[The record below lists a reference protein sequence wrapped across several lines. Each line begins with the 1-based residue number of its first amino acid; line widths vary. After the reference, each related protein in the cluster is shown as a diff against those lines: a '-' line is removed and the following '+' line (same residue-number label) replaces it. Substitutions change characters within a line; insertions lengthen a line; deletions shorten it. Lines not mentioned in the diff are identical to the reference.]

1 MSYDNEWNRERP
13 RRSRRRQ
20 TGQERKREREQQE
33 DHGPELDISLGRRE
47 PLPEPEP
54 LKPAS
59 RVSRAREKQQKK
71 RKKHK
76 LILIA
81 VEVLVFLGIVAFL
94 IYSYLKSSMDLIQ
107 RLPFDEQQVMNLELT
122 EEKQEQM
129 KGYWTIAVFG
139 VDDRGTVI
147 GKGTHADVNIICNI
161 NQDTGEIKLVSVY
174 RDTYLNINDKN
185 SYNKINQ
192 AYFDGGPEQAVRALN
207 RNLDLNMT
215 DYVTFN
221 WKAVADAINILGG
234 VDLELSKAE
243 FYYINAFITETV
255 EATGIP
261 SKHLTHAGMNHL
273 DGVQAVAY
281 GRLRLMDTDFARTER
296 QRKVINLAFEKAK
309 KADWATLNAIIQTVF
324 PNLATNVEMSEV
336 VDLAW
341 DINKLHMSET
351 SGFPTAR
358 SDARMG
364 SKGACVIPQT
374 LESNV
379 VLLHQFLFGDE
390 NYNPTDAVKT
400 ISAKISAD
408 SGLYKAGTPQ
418 GDKGTGGGVIP
429 KETTAAET
437 PEAAESTPEGE
448 TREPETDENGN
459 PVETTEGISMAP
471 EETADGVRPGGDASG
486 WEAWETDE
494 HGNLVD
500 PAWGSTGGNHN
511 NAATSTEDLY
521 PTPGGGSTQTPGGSQ
536 SYPGSSPTTPGGSS
550 QTPGGNQGT
559 YPTTGN
565 GSYQTPGGSQSYP
578 GSGQTSPGGNSQTP
592 GSGNYQTPGGSQ
604 STYPTTG
611 SGSYQTPGGSQ
622 SYPGSSQTSPGGS
635 YQTPGSSSQTPGSGN
650 TGYQTPGNSGPQPFS
665 PG

>member
-1 MSYDNEWNRERP
+1 M
-13 RRSRRRQ
+13 
-20 TGQERKREREQQE
+20 
-33 DHGPELDISLGRRE
+33 
-47 PLPEPEP
+47 
-54 LKPAS
+54 
-59 RVSRAREKQQKK
+59 
-71 RKKHK
+71 
-76 LILIA
+76 
-81 VEVLVFLGIVAFL
+81 
-94 IYSYLKSSMDLIQ
+94 
-107 RLPFDEQQVMNLELT
+107 
-122 EEKQEQM
+122 
-129 KGYWTIAVFG
+129 
-139 VDDRGTVI
+139 
-147 GKGTHADVNIICNI
+147 
-161 NQDTGEIKLVSVY
+161 
-174 RDTYLNINDKN
+174 
-185 SYNKINQ
+185 
-192 AYFDGGPEQAVRALN
+192 
-207 RNLDLNMT
+207 
-215 DYVTFN
+215 
-221 WKAVADAINILGG
+221 
-234 VDLELSKAE
+234 
-243 FYYINAFITETV
+243 

-429 KETTAAET
+429 KETTEAET
-437 PEAAESTPEGE
+437 SEAAESTPERE

-536 SYPGSSPTTPGGSS
+536 SYR
-550 QTPGGNQGT
+550 
-559 YPTTGN
+559 
-565 GSYQTPGGSQSYP
+565 
-578 GSGQTSPGGNSQTP
+578 
-592 GSGNYQTPGGSQ
+592 
-604 STYPTTG
+604 
-611 SGSYQTPGGSQ
+611 
-622 SYPGSSQTSPGGS
+622 GSSQTSPGGS
-635 YQTPGSSSQTPGSGN
+635 YQTPGSSPQTPGSSN

>member
-20 TGQERKREREQQE
+20 TGQERKQQE

-429 KETTAAET
+429 KETTEAET
-437 PEAAESTPEGE
+437 SEAAESTPEGE

>member
-296 QRKVINLAFEKAK
+296 QRKVINL
-309 KADWATLNAIIQTVF
+309 
-324 PNLATNVEMSEV
+324 
-336 VDLAW
+336 
-341 DINKLHMSET
+341 
-351 SGFPTAR
+351 G
-358 SDARMG
+358 DAQRHHPD
-364 SKGACVIPQT
+364 CVPQPG
-374 LESNV
+374 
-379 VLLHQFLFGDE
+379 HQRGDE
-390 NYNPTDAVKT
+390 
-400 ISAKISAD
+400 
-408 SGLYKAGTPQ
+408 
-418 GDKGTGGGVIP
+418 
-429 KETTAAET
+429 
-437 PEAAESTPEGE
+437 
-448 TREPETDENGN
+448 R
-459 PVETTEGISMAP
+459 
-471 EETADGVRPGGDASG
+471 
-486 WEAWETDE
+486 
-494 HGNLVD
+494 
-500 PAWGSTGGNHN
+500 
-511 NAATSTEDLY
+511 
-521 PTPGGGSTQTPGGSQ
+521 GGGSGLGYKQASHERDQRIPDGEKRRAHGL
-536 SYPGSSPTTPGGSS
+536 
-550 QTPGGNQGT
+550 QGRLRHSADA
-559 YPTTGN
+559 GEQR
-565 GSYQTPGGSQSYP
+565 GA
-578 GSGQTSPGGNSQTP
+578 
-592 GSGNYQTPGGSQ
+592 
-604 STYPTTG
+604 
-611 SGSYQTPGGSQ
+611 
-622 SYPGSSQTSPGGS
+622 
-635 YQTPGSSSQTPGSGN
+635 SSSVPVRRRELQSDGRGEDDQRQNFGGQRTLQGGDPAGR
-650 TGYQTPGNSGPQPFS
+650 
-665 PG
+665 